1 MPMDCARTRF
11 FLNAYLDGELSE
23 SDRLDVAS
31 HIGRC
36 ARCALRLESFRR
48 IRTLLKDRS
57 PRECAPVELRKRIA
71 QRRGPARAWRR
82 IWRPVVGATA
92 LCLLVIPVVADS
104 LTKPAPEGPSD
115 NSVLSE
121 QPVRRVMRGRMFCLR
136 CALEGRIG
144 DVAPA
149 DESSS
154 HLAAFRSDDGEVWI
168 LLNRDACPDSFPEGD
183 VAMKGEFFR
192 ASHLVAAESIH

>member
-31 HIGRC
+31 HISRC
-36 ARCALRLESFRR
+36 PRCGLRLESFRR
-48 IRTLLKDRS
+48 IRALLKDRS
-57 PRECAPVELRKRIA
+57 PRDCAPIELRRRIA

-82 IWRPVVGATA
+82 VWRPVLGATA

-104 LTKPAPEGPSD
+104 LSRPAPEEAAD
-115 NSVLSE
+115 TSVLSE
-121 QPVRRVMRGRMFCLR
+121 QPVQRVMRGRMFCLR
-136 CALEGRIG
+136 CALEGRIA
-144 DVAPA
+144 DAA
-149 DESSS
+149 LSDESSS
-154 HLAAFRSDDGEVWI
+154 HLAAFRSDDGEIWI

-192 ASHLVAAESIH
+192 SSHLVAAESIR

>member
-23 SDRLDVAS
+23 SDRLDVAA
-31 HIGRC
+31 HV
-36 ARCALRLESFRR
+36 ARCPRCGLRLESFRR
-48 IRTLLKDRS
+48 IRSLLKDRS
-57 PRECAPVELRKRIA
+57 PRDCAPVELRKRIA

-82 IWRPVVGATA
+82 LWRPVVGATA

-104 LTKPAPEGPSD
+104 LTKPTPEDGS
-115 NSVLSE
+115 SVLSE
-121 QPVRRVMRGRMFCLR
+121 QPVQRVMRGRIFCLR
-136 CALEGRIG
+136 CALEDRLA
-144 DVAPA
+144 DPEPA
-149 DESSS
+149 EGSAS

-183 VAMKGEFFR
+183 IAMKGEFFR
-192 ASHLVAAESIH
+192 ASHLVAAESIR

>member
-104 LTKPAPEGPSD
+104 LTKPAPEGTSD

-144 DVAPA
+144 DAALA

-154 HLAAFRSDDGEVWI
+154 HLAAFRSDDGNVWI

-192 ASHLVAAESIH
+192 ASHLVAAESIR

>member
-11 FLNAYLDGELSE
+11 FLNAYLDGELAE

-36 ARCALRLESFRR
+36 SRCALRLESFRR
-48 IRTLLKDRS
+48 IRSLLKDRS
-57 PRECAPVELRKRIA
+57 PRDCAPVELRRRIA
-71 QRRGPARAWRR
+71 ARRGPARAWRR
-82 IWRPVVGATA
+82 VWRPVIGATA

-104 LTKPAPEGPSD
+104 LTKPAPET
-115 NSVLSE
+115 NILAE
-121 QPVRRVMRGRMFCLR
+121 QPVQRVMRGRIFCLR
-136 CALEGRIG
+136 CALQGRLADPPPVEGS
-144 DVAPA
+144 A
-149 DESSS
+149 S

-183 VAMKGEFFR
+183 VAMTGEFFR
-192 ASHLVAAESIH
+192 ASHLVAAESIR